1 MAENKAKNA
10 LVPKVEEMALNKIR
24 EYQEAGMILPAG
36 FNPANSLKKARFML
50 NDMKVNG
57 VPVLECCSQ
66 TSILQCL
73 LDSCAKGLDFS
84 ELQVYFIPRAGQ
96 MTIMESVY
104 GRIVRAK
111 RASKNYKPIV
121 QYVHEGDVFE
131 FGPDL
136 ATGRTVV
143 KKHETCLENLDKPYV
158 AAYTYVTDNDGD
170 TEVFIMTKKDWV
182 TSWKKSSNGGA
193 VAKEFERDMIFR
205 TIIKKAT
212 KSLVN
217 SNSNNFVPTMD
228 EDDDA
233 PLAGNTAPE
242 VDEQPYNEPTDFV
255 EAEEEAEE
263 VLHVTTIKVK
273 DPSKYEDK
281 VKIIKA
287 VGEGFVEIVEQ
298 GREHTAEAKSAVE
311 RVVEPLIAAGADKIV
326 LGCTHYPFLRA
337 AIERVVADRDVEI
350 IDSGSAVSRRVAQLL
365 DQHNLRADSSA
376 VAEYRFITLGDEN
389 YLKKLQ
395 RRAYGCCSKE
405 KA

>member
-1 MAENKAKNA
+1 MAENKTKNA

-121 QYVHEGDVFE
+121 QYVHESDVFE
-131 FGPDL
+131 FGTDL
-136 ATGRTVV
+136 ETGRTVI
-143 KKHETCLENLDKPYV
+143 KKHETCLENLDKPII

-170 TEVFIMTKKDWV
+170 TEVFIMTKREWI
-182 TSWKKSSNGGA
+182 TSWKKSSNGGS
-193 VAKEFERDMIFR
+193 VAKEFERDMIYR

-228 EDDDA
+228 EEDDT

-255 EAEEEAEE
+255 EVEETPEVVAEPVKVEE
-263 VLHVTTIKVK
+263 VVEE
-273 DPSKYEDK
+273 PS
-281 VKIIKA
+281 IHANAPKA
-287 VGEGFVEIVEQ
+287 G
-298 GREHTAEAKSAVE
+298 
-311 RVVEPLIAAGADKIV
+311 IA
-326 LGCTHYPFLRA
+326 PN
-337 AIERVVADRDVEI
+337 
-350 IDSGSAVSRRVAQLL
+350 DS
-365 DQHNLRADSSA
+365 DFD
-376 VAEYRFITLGDEN
+376 F
-389 YLKKLQ
+389 
-395 RRAYGCCSKE
+395 
-405 KA
+405 

>member
-1 MAENKAKNA
+1 MAEKIKTN
-10 LVPKVEEMALNKIR
+10 LPVPKVEEMALNKIR
-24 EYQEAGMILPAG
+24 EYQEAGMVLPAG

-84 ELQVYFIPRAGQ
+84 ELQAYFIPRAGQ

-131 FGPDL
+131 FGTDL
-136 ATGRTVV
+136 KTGRTVI
-143 KKHETCLENLDKPYV
+143 KKHETCLENLDKPII

-170 TEVFIMTKKDWV
+170 TEVFIMTRREWMV
-182 TSWKKSSNGGA
+182 SWKKSSNGGS

-217 SNSNNFVPTMD
+217 SNSSNFVPTME
-228 EDDDA
+228 EDDDM

-255 EAEEEAEE
+255 EVEE
-263 VLHVTTIKVK
+263 VEEVKV
-273 DPSKYEDK
+273 DEPTP
-281 VKIIKA
+281 V
-287 VGEGFVEIVEQ
+287 
-298 GREHTAEAKSAVE
+298 AEAPK
-311 RVVEPLIAAGADKIV
+311 ADI
-326 LGCTHYPFLRA
+326 TPN
-337 AIERVVADRDVEI
+337 
-350 IDSGSAVSRRVAQLL
+350 DS
-365 DQHNLRADSSA
+365 DFD
-376 VAEYRFITLGDEN
+376 F
-389 YLKKLQ
+389 
-395 RRAYGCCSKE
+395 
-405 KA
+405 